1 MMVRKIKTALR
12 ISHKNLDLNIES
24 NINAALLDMK
34 RLGIETFKK
43 DNDGNMIL
51 ENDKKQIKDTLVEKA
66 VELYCKAQFDFQ
78 GKGEQ
83 YQKSYEALRD
93 SLSLSGEYRL

>member
-1 MMVRKIKTALR
+1 MIEKIRTALR
-12 ISHKNLDLNIES
+12 ISHKNLDS
-24 NINAALLDMK
+24 NIKSDIETALLDMK
-34 RLGIETFKK
+34 RLGIETFQRDK
-43 DNDGNMIL
+43 DGKVIQ
-51 ENDKKQIKDTLVEKA
+51 ENDKVELKDALVEKA

-78 GKGEQ
+78 GKGER